1 MSIRIGEPAPDF
13 TLFDTEKNKISLTDF
28 KGKNVVL
35 LFFPLAFTSTCT
47 TELCNI
53 RDNMQL
59 YSSLQAE
66 VIGISVDSLFVL
78 NRYKKEHNFEFTF
91 LSDFN
96 KTVALAYGCLYES
109 FSYDMHGVAKRSA
122 FVIDAEGVLRY
133 EEILEKAGDLPDF
146 EAINACLNALHKS
159 VLS

>member
-1 MSIRIGEPAPDF
+1 MSMSIRIGEPAPDF

-91 LSDFN
+91 LN
-96 KTVALAYGCLYES
+96 
-109 FSYDMHGVAKRSA
+109 
-122 FVIDAEGVLRY
+122 
-133 EEILEKAGDLPDF
+133 
-146 EAINACLNALHKS
+146 LHLKQQDRKK
-159 VLS
+159 